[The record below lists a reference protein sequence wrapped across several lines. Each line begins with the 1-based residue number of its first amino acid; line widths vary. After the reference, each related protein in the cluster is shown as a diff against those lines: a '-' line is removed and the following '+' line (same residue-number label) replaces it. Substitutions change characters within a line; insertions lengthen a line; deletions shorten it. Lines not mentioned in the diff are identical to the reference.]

1 MKVNNIL
8 SLNCNDAMDFF
19 MKAEQYHTFELPEY
33 INFDVLLSS
42 IKQAIGDRSYEECLH
57 KGATPDE
64 FVNVNLDILLNKDGR
79 YAVRPIMLANPYLY
93 YFLVRE
99 VCTKEN
105 WKTIL
110 DCFKRFNVPN
120 ITSCA
125 MPIVPEKVESFHNST
140 AILNWWNTIEQRS
153 LEL

>member
-79 YAVRPIMLANPYLY
+79 YAVRPIMLAYPYLH
-93 YFLVRE
+93 YFRY
-99 VCTKEN
+99 N
-105 WKTIL
+105 
-110 DCFKRFNVPN
+110 
-120 ITSCA
+120 
-125 MPIVPEKVESFHNST
+125 
-140 AILNWWNTIEQRS
+140 
-153 LEL
+153 